1 MSRLPFA
8 QRLPLQC
15 PGLEF
20 VPEQDAD
27 TAFVCE
33 LYAST
38 RWQEMAQT
46 AWDDDAKRAF
56 LYKQF
61 ELQRD
66 HYRKNYVG
74 AEFLVVRQHGQ
85 PIGRI
90 YLFASA
96 REIRLMDV
104 ALVDVKR
111 GQGLGRAMIEGLMKL
126 AREDAADIT
135 LHVEPNNP
143 ALQLYR
149 RLGFSLIEDRGVY
162 HFLGWKPG
170 TVPA

>member
-1 MSRLPFA
+1 MSKPPFA
-8 QRLPLQC
+8 QRLLSHC

-27 TAFVCE
+27 TAFLCE

-46 AWDDDAKRAF
+46 TWDDDAKRAF

-61 ELQRD
+61 HLQRD

-96 REIRLMDV
+96 REIRLMDI
-104 ALVDVKR
+104 ALVDIKR
-111 GQGLGRAMIEGLMKL
+111 GLGLGHAMIAGLMRV
-126 AREDAADIT
+126 ACEDGADIT

-143 ALQLYR
+143 ALHLYQ
-149 RLGFSLIEDRGVY
+149 RLGFTLIEDRGVY

-170 TVPA
+170 AAAA